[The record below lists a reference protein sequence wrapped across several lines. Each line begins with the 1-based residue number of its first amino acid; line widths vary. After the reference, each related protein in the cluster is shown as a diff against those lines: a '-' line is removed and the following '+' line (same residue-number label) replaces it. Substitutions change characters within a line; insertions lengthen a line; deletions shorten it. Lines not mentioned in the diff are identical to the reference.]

1 MPKQKKK
8 RLQMQR
14 RHRSRFIADN
24 QWLLHKRQQEVAD
37 KYRSGTPKQ
46 AYIDP
51 SGTEEQ
57 WEARMFHAW
66 LNGRNIPIVDLCIL
80 FNRDEAT
87 IRRWLKMAG

>member
-1 MPKQKKK
+1 MSKRNKK

-14 RHRSRFIADN
+14 RHKSRLMEGN
-24 QWLLHKRQQEVAD
+24 QWLLDKRQQELAA
-37 KYRSGTPKQ
+37 KYRSDTPRE

-66 LNGRNIPIVDLCIL
+66 LNGRDIPIDDLCIL
-80 FNRDEAT
+80 FNRDEGT
-87 IRRWLKMAG
+87 IRRWLKMVE

>member
-1 MPKQKKK
+1 MGKRK

-14 RHRSRFIADN
+14 RHPSNLMDGNHRLQN
-24 QWLLHKRQQEVAD
+24 KRQQELAR
-37 KYRSGTPKQ
+37 KYRSGTPRE

-66 LNGRNIPIVDLCIL
+66 LNGRDIPIDDLCIL

>member
-1 MPKQKKK
+1 MNMQQ
-8 RLQMQR
+8 RLQMRQDFK
-14 RHRSRFIADN
+14 SRLMGSEL
-24 QWLLHKRQQEVAD
+24 WLQDKRQQELAE
-37 KYRSGTPKQ
+37 KYRSGTPKE

-66 LNGRNIPIVDLCIL
+66 LNGRDIPIDDLCIL

-87 IRRWLKMAG
+87 IRRWLKMAD